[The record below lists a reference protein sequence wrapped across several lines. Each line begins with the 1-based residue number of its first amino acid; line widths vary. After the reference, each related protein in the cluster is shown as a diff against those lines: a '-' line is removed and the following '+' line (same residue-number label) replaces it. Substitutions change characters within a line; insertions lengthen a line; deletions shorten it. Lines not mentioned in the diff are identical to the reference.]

1 MRSFAPMWNHRH
13 RKNGTSTPPANHSR
27 RSAAERPDT
36 PAATA
41 AQAGVFSP
49 SWYQFLAIG
58 GALDIVDD
66 LIGGTLGLAAQDG
79 TGARRAG
86 AVG

>member
-1 MRSFAPMWNHRH
+1 VS
-13 RKNGTSTPPANHSR
+13 ST
-27 RSAAERPDT
+27 
-36 PAATA
+36 
-41 AQAGVFSP
+41 

-66 LIGGTLGLAAQDG
+66 VLIGGTLGLAVQDG

-86 AVG
+86 AVGDHGRRCAGRSPRAAASDLVCGAAASVSTTASR

>member
-1 MRSFAPMWNHRH
+1 VS
-13 RKNGTSTPPANHSR
+13 ST
-27 RSAAERPDT
+27 
-36 PAATA
+36 
-41 AQAGVFSP
+41 

-58 GALDIVDD
+58 GALDVVDD
-66 LIGGTLGLAAQDG
+66 VLIGGTLGLAVQDG